1 MFNGIIKETAKI
13 YEIKLNEKG
22 LIKFITNL
30 NLKNYKIGSSIA
42 CDGIC
47 LTIIEIQKKKNF
59 YMFCVNASEETV
71 NMTTIKVW
79 KKDQIINLEKSLKLN
94 QEISGHFVYGHIDE
108 YSEVIKID
116 KIKNSWNFYFKQ
128 VSKINQKFIIVKGSI
143 AINGISLTIANIY
156 KDTFSIAVIPHT
168 YKNTNLSKMK
178 IYDKVNI
185 EFDMLAK
192 YIFNK

>member
-1 MFNGIIKETAKI
+1 MWKTAKI

-59 YMFCVNASEETV
+59 YIFFVNASEETV
-71 NMTTIKVW
+71 NITTIKFW